1 MQRAALAGRIS
12 AAKGEASMAS
22 IRPAR
27 EAEIMRRLAA
37 RHEGEFPRAALAR
50 IWRELIFALTRIQE
64 KGHTVALHAH
74 GEDQG
79 SWDLALDHFGTT
91 VTITPHGT
99 NTHLPEPARHR
110 ARGGGGKGG

>member
-37 RHEGEFPRAALAR
+37 RHAGEFPRAALAR
-50 IWRELIFALTRIQE
+50 IWRELISAITRIQD
-64 KGHTVALHAH
+64 KGHKVAVYAP
-74 GEDQG
+74 GESQG
-79 SWDLALDHFGTT
+79 FWDLARDHFGSS
-91 VTITPHGT
+91 VPMTPYGRSEEHT
-99 NTHLPEPARHR
+99 SEL
-110 ARGGGGKGG
+110 